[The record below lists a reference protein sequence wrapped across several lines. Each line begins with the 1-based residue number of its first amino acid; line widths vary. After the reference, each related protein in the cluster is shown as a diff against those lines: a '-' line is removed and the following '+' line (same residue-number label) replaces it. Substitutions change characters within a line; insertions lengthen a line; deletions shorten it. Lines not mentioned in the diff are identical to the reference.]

1 MATPAKPPAVA
12 PKFYLAS
19 RSPRRRE
26 LLKQIGVAFEVLL
39 LREQPGRGPDVNETV
54 LAGEKPDDYVRRIG
68 KLKADVGWDRVVQ
81 RQLPRQPVLAADTT
95 VCIDDR
101 ILGKPADRAD
111 AARLLALLSGR
122 EHRVLTSVAIRYESR
137 SRMTVNETVVRF
149 RELSA
154 ADIQAYVDSGEP
166 MDKAGGYA
174 IQGRAAA
181 FVPELRG
188 SYSGVM
194 GLPLYETAQLID
206 AFRAEGAL

>member
-26 LLKQIGVAFEVLL
+26 LLKQIGIAFEVLL
-39 LREQPGRGPDVNETV
+39 LREQPGRGADVNEMP
-54 LAGEKPDDYVRRIG
+54 LAGETPDDYVRRVG
-68 KLKADVGWDRVVQ
+68 KLKADVGWDRVLL

-95 VCIDDR
+95 VCVDAQ

-111 AARLLALLSGR
+111 AARMLALLSGR
-122 EHRVLTSVAIRYESR
+122 EHRVLTCVAIRYESR

-149 RELSA
+149 RTLSP

>member
-19 RSPRRRE
+19 RSTRGRE

-39 LREQPGRGPDVNETV
+39 LREQPSRGADVNETP
-54 LAGEKPDDYVRRIG
+54 LAGETPDDYVRRVG
-68 KLKADVGWDRVVQ
+68 KLKADVGWDRILL

-95 VCIDDR
+95 VCVDAQ
-101 ILGKPADRAD
+101 ILGKPVDRAD

-149 RELSA
+149 RKLSD
-154 ADIQAYVDSGEP
+154 ADIQAYIDTGEP

-174 IQGRAAA
+174 IQGRAGM